1 MKIGIIGS
9 GISGLTSSLLL
20 TCNHEITLFEKNNY
34 FGGHS
39 NTVSI
44 KNKDDNVSVDTGFIV
59 YNEKNYPNFVKLLK
73 YLNVIT
79 IKSDMSFSFCNKD
92 IGLEYKGSFIGLIAN
107 YKNLLNKNYYLM
119 LRDIIKFYNFG
130 PKYKKNSKFNETLE
144 AYLDRCNFSKYFCDY
159 HLIPMTS
166 AIWSS
171 SEVEIKKFPV
181 NSMLNFYENHN
192 LLNFFNRPQ
201 WRTIKGGSKQ
211 YVEKIVKVLKKNR
224 NNNLFLNKKIKEIK
238 KINNKVILLDN
249 KNQEHQFD
257 YVIFANHTDEASM
270 ILKNFDK
277 NTSELLKNFRYQKNV
292 AFLHKDKKLMPK
304 NKLTWS
310 SWNYLSQKNTKSSL
324 TYWMNNLQNLKIDED
339 VFVTLNPSQLPDTDK
354 IIRVENYYH
363 PIYDIKS
370 NKVQNEIIKI
380 QGKNRIFF
388 SGAWTGYGFHEDGVN
403 SALQIS
409 KLLKIKPLFLK

>member
-1 MKIGIIGS
+1 
-9 GISGLTSSLLL
+9 
-20 TCNHEITLFEKNNY
+20 
-34 FGGHS
+34 
-39 NTVSI
+39 
-44 KNKDDNVSVDTGFIV
+44 
-59 YNEKNYPNFVKLLK
+59 
-73 YLNVIT
+73 
-79 IKSDMSFSFCNKD
+79 
-92 IGLEYKGSFIGLIAN
+92 
-107 YKNLLNKNYYLM
+107 
-119 LRDIIKFYNFG
+119 
-130 PKYKKNSKFNETLE
+130 
-144 AYLDRCNFSKYFCDY
+144 
-159 HLIPMTS
+159 MTA

-171 SEVEIKKFPV
+171 SEDEIKKFPV

-211 YVEKIVKVLKKNR
+211 YVEKIVKILKKNR
-224 NNNLFLNKKIKEIK
+224 NNNLYLNKKINEIK

-310 SWNYLSQKNTKSSL
+310 SWNYLSQKNSKSSL

-370 NKVQNEIIKI
+370 NKVQNEINKL
-380 QGKNRIFF
+380 QGKNKIFF

-409 KLLKIKPLFLK
+409 KLLKIKPLLFLK